1 MRMTDTLYFGKHNTL
16 DLVKTFD
23 TPLYVM
29 DQQKIINNIKT
40 IKEAFLNYFPTGK
53 ILYASKACDFTHI
66 YRICNQEGIGCDVV
80 SSGELYSALQAKMP
94 ASNIYY
100 HGNSKTVKELQYA
113 LENNVGCIVVDN
125 YEEVIRLQKLTS
137 KSQKVM
143 LRITP
148 GVDGHT
154 HDAITTG
161 VLDCKFGV
169 GIYTEECFKV
179 IETLLQSNLDF
190 VGFHYHIGSQLFDEQ
205 VFIKVIET
213 VLQFIQYLK
222 EKYNYITRE
231 LNIGGGF
238 GVCYTDSDQPLDLD
252 STFKSIYTT
261 LHTYCESNQLAVPT
275 ILIEPGRSI
284 VANAGITLYTVNSV
298 KQPIP
303 TSCYV
308 CIDGGMTD
316 NPRFALYQ
324 SQYTAVCANK
334 MHEPHTKVC
343 HLAGHCC
350 ESGDLVAK
358 NVLLPQSIQVD
369 DIIAVLT
376 TGAYNYSMS
385 SNYNRFLKPA
395 VVMVNNNEVFTVI
408 KRETLKDL
416 VSLDQ

>member
-1 MRMTDTLYFGKHNTL
+1 MTETLYFGKHNTL
-16 DLVKTFD
+16 DLVKKFD

-29 DQQKIINNIKT
+29 DQEKIIDNIRT
-40 IKEAFLNYFPTGK
+40 IKDAFLKYFPTGK

-66 YRICNQEGIGCDVV
+66 YRLCKEENIGCDVV
-80 SSGELYSALQAKMP
+80 SSGELYSAIQAKMP
-94 ASNIYY
+94 SNNIYY

-113 LENNVGCIVVDN
+113 LECNVGCIVVDN
-125 YEEVIRLQKLTS
+125 YEEVIRLQKLTN
-137 KSQKVM
+137 KPQKVM

-179 IETLLQSNLDF
+179 IEELLNSSLDF
-190 VGFHYHIGSQLFDEQ
+190 VGIHYHIGSQLFDET
-205 VFIKVIET
+205 VFIKGIET
-213 VLQFIQYLK
+213 VLPFIKYLK
-222 EKYNYITRE
+222 DKYNFITRE

-238 GVCYTDSDQPLDLD
+238 GVCYTNSDKPLDLH
-252 STFKSIYTT
+252 STFNNIYTS
-261 LHTYCESNQLAVPT
+261 LNKYCINNQLNVPT

-334 MHEPHTKVC
+334 FHEPHTKVC

-369 DIIAVLT
+369 DIVAIYT

-395 VVMVNNNEVFTVI
+395 VVMVNKDKVFTVI
-408 KRETLKDL
+408 KRETLEDL
-416 VSLDQ
+416 VSHDI